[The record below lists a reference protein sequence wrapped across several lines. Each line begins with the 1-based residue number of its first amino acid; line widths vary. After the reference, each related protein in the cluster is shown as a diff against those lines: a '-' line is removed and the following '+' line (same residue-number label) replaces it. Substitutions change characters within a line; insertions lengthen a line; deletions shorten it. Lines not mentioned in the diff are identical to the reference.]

1 MDEKRLVEA
10 VRLAV
15 REELAEF
22 RDEVREE
29 LAEFKDEVREEL
41 AEFKDEVRQE
51 LAAVKGKI
59 DVIETRLDKIEE
71 RLKIIE
77 RDVILFKLNMETF
90 EKHLRMVEQNVA
102 DTMQYARNLG
112 ILQENIISK
121 RLDAIYDLAANVK
134 AKFNDLDFVAAKQED
149 HGHRIF
155 GLEQWILFNKEYNE
169 SKRTV
174 AVSE

>member
-1 MDEKRLVEA
+1 MDEKKLVEA

-15 REELAEF
+15 REELAGLKKDFMQEM
-22 RDEVREE
+22 
-29 LAEFKDEVREEL
+29 AEIYGRF
-41 AEFKDEVRQE
+41 
-51 LAAVKGKI
+51 
-59 DVIETRLDKIEE
+59 DKIEE
-71 RLKIIE
+71 KLKIIE
-77 RDVILFKLNMETF
+77 RDIILFKLNMETY

-134 AKFNDLDFVAAKQED
+134 AKFNDLDFVAAKQQD

-169 SKRTV
+169 SKKTV